1 MIYRL
6 MLFNTLTLLWA
17 YAPIASEKRLTL
29 RSVVVSC
36 CILIGLRL
44 PFYLIFNQSKPV
56 WLFTVLR
63 LLPTAVFLYF
73 YKGLDWK
80 RCLYFSSLTWIGFTL
95 CSTIFATPWLS
106 GITRGGISLTGNV
119 FWDRVLGATLE
130 HGTYFLVITVL
141 TRLLPMNHIRKIEKE
156 RFLLLGYVIFCETY
170 LVQMLDVTKTS
181 ALGRAQP
188 ELTVYIILMQSVVI
202 GGMILF
208 ERYMAV
214 SESRGKER
222 MLDLAGQYRYEALR
236 ERQEAETDVRRL
248 HHDMKNHLLALRSIE
263 NDPAKVDE
271 YIEHMLDSL
280 KKLEVLRRTG
290 NELLDGLL
298 AEKIRIAAVHG
309 IEMTAELDFRPC
321 SYMESFD
328 VCTIFGNILDNAIEA
343 AEKVQSPCQR
353 KIQLCGSCAADQMV
367 ITCTNPYT
375 GKLNQLG
382 ELYRSSK
389 ADAELHGIGLSNVK
403 HSVEK
408 YGGTMLIDSGTAG
421 VFRLVLML
429 PEAHLYG
436 QDGH

>member
-1 MIYRL
+1 
-6 MLFNTLTLLWA
+6 MLAVLVNTLILLWA
-17 YAPIASEKRLTL
+17 YAPICSPQKRSK
-29 RSVVVSC
+29 RNAVVSC
-36 CILIGLRL
+36 LILNILRI
-44 PFYLIFNQSKPV
+44 PFYSVFKHMAPI
-56 WLFTVLR
+56 WLPTVLR
-63 LLPTAVFLYF
+63 IVPIAVFLYF
-73 YKGLDWK
+73 YTGIDWK
-80 RCLYFSSLTWIGFTL
+80 RCIYFSSLAWVGFTIA
-95 CSTIFATPWLS
+95 STIFGILSLS
-106 GITRGGISLTGNV
+106 GVVERGHFFTGENSGKYLLTSI
-119 FWDRVLGATLE
+119 LE
-130 HGTYFLVITVL
+130 HSLSFFAVTVL
-141 TRLLPMNHIRKIEKE
+141 TRLFPMKSIQKIEKE
-156 RFLLLGYVIFCETY
+156 RFLLLGYVIFCEAY
-170 LVQMLDVTKTS
+170 LVQMLDVIKAS

-202 GGMILF
+202 GGMLLF

-263 NDPAKVDE
+263 NDAAKVDE
-271 YIEHMLDSL
+271 YIEQMLDSL

-353 KIQLCGSCAADQMV
+353 KIQLCGSCAADRMV

-375 GKLNQLG
+375 GKLDQLG

-403 HSVEK
+403 RSVEK

-421 VFRLVLML
+421 IFRLVLML
-429 PEAHLYG
+429 PAA
-436 QDGH
+436 